1 MPTMKKIVSII
12 LGLLVLLGIG
22 SNAIYASGMT
32 PAPLSK
38 WYGQLLTKES
48 ERNNVLSEVEK
59 TFEEVNAFIMES
71 LGHYHHT
78 LQKTIEN
85 QIKESKDGIENY
97 QQEVETQLNQSV
109 NELKKENLSD
119 YVDSKKIEDEIDQDI
134 QEVLYEV
141 FGN

>member
-1 MPTMKKIVSII
+1 MKKIVSII

-32 PAPLSK
+32 PVPLSK

-48 ERNNVLSEVEK
+48 DRNNVLSEVEK
-59 TFEEVNAFIMES
+59 TFEEVNTFIMES
-71 LGHYHHT
+71 LGNYHHT

-85 QIKESKDGIENY
+85 QIKESKDGIENH

-134 QEVLYEV
+134 QEALYEV